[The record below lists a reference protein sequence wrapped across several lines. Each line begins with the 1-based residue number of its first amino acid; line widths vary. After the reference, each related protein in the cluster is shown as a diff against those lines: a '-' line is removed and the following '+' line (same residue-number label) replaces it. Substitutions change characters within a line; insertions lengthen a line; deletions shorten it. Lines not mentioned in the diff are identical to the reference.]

1 MTVDI
6 SPSVIKDLREKTGA
20 GMMDCKKALTEAKG
34 DFEAAIDW
42 LRKKGIANSSKKA
55 GRTAAEGLIGI
66 FVQGTKA
73 SIIELNAET
82 DFVSRNDSFQALVQ
96 QVAEYAA
103 TAKGDIDALNNHTCP
118 KAGKKVS
125 EVVAET
131 VGTIGENLVLRRADF
146 VEVKDGVVSTYLHSA
161 MSEKLGKIGV
171 LVGLESTG
179 DKAKLAVIGKQLAMH
194 IAAARPESV
203 STDSLDNT
211 LIERERQIFSEQAR
225 ASGKPDAIIEKMVD
239 GRIRK
244 FYEEVVLLEQ
254 PFIID
259 GKTKVADIL
268 KAAEKDI
275 GAPIAVTRFVRFA
288 LGEGI
293 EKQATNFAE
302 EVAAAA
308 GMR

>member
-1 MTVDI
+1 MTDI
-6 SPSVIKDLREKTGA
+6 SPAVIKDLREKTGA
-20 GMMDCKKALTEAKG
+20 GMMDCKKALAETKG
-34 DFEAAIDW
+34 NFEEAIDW
-42 LRKKGIANSSKKA
+42 LRKKGMAASAKKA

-66 FVQGTKA
+66 FSQGTKA
-73 SIIELNAET
+73 AIIELNAET
-82 DFVSRNDSFQALVQ
+82 DFVSRNDKFQGLVQ
-96 QVAEYAA
+96 AIAEHALA
-103 TAKGDIDALNNHTCP
+103 AKGDINALNDFVCP

-131 VGTIGENLVLRRADF
+131 VGTIGENLVLRRSDY

-161 MSEKLGKIGV
+161 VNDKLGKIGV

-179 DKAKLAVIGKQLAMH
+179 DKAKLNVIGKQLAMH

-203 STDSLDNT
+203 STDALDKN

-225 ASGKPDAIIEKMVD
+225 ASGKPDNIIEKMVD

-259 GKTKVADIL
+259 GKTKVSEVL
-268 KAAEKDI
+268 KAAEKDV
-275 GAPIAVTRFVRFA
+275 GAPIKVTRFARFA

-293 EKQATNFAE
+293 EKQASNFAE